1 MNSSI
6 KNDSPAIS
14 INKLTVGYQTKT
26 ILDNINLNLEWGTV
40 YGIIG
45 PSGCGKTTLFKTIV
59 GLIKPSN
66 GELSIKNQLS
76 SDDFNIGYMPQIN
89 ALYEELTVM
98 QHLQFFAAMYGIN
111 DRKNKIQAV
120 QNIIRIV
127 SLERFKNNKIS
138 NLSGGE
144 KQRVSLAI
152 AMIHSP
158 DILVL
163 DEPTVGLDPKLR
175 NELWKTFRQLAS
187 HGTTIL
193 ISSHTLDDA
202 KHCYSLS
209 FMYEGS
215 IVVSGTPEQLCQR
228 AGNAEDLESAFL
240 YYCNNLNNNEI

>member
-158 DILVL
+158 DILIL

-187 HGTTIL
+187 DGTTIL

-202 KHCYSLS
+202 NHCYSLS

-228 AGNAEDLESAFL
+228 AGNAKDLESAFL

>member
-26 ILDNINLNLEWGTV
+26 ILDNIDLNLEWGTV

-59 GLIKPSN
+59 GLIKPSS

-127 SLERFKNNKIS
+127 SLEGFKNNKIS
-138 NLSGGE
+138 DLYVKVPNL
-144 KQRVSLAI
+144 
-152 AMIHSP
+152 
-158 DILVL
+158 
-163 DEPTVGLDPKLR
+163 KLR
-175 NELWKTFRQLAS
+175 
-187 HGTTIL
+187 
-193 ISSHTLDDA
+193 
-202 KHCYSLS
+202 
-209 FMYEGS
+209 
-215 IVVSGTPEQLCQR
+215 
-228 AGNAEDLESAFL
+228 
-240 YYCNNLNNNEI
+240 

>member
-59 GLIKPSN
+59 GLIKPSS
-66 GELSIKNQLS
+66 GELLIKNQLS

-111 DRKNKIQAV
+111 DRENKIQAV

-127 SLERFKNNKIS
+127 SLESFKNNKVS
-138 NLSGGE
+138 KLSGGE

-187 HGTTIL
+187 EGITIL

-202 KHCYSLS
+202 NHCYSLS

-228 AGNAEDLESAFL
+228 AGNAKDLESAFL
-240 YYCNNLNNNEI
+240 YYCNNLNNDEI

>member
-26 ILDNINLNLEWGTV
+26 ILDNIDLNLERGTV

-45 PSGCGKTTLFKTIV
+45 PSGSGKTTLFKTIV
-59 GLIKPSN
+59 GLIKPSS
-66 GELSIKNQLS
+66 GELLIKNQLS
-76 SDDFNIGYMPQIN
+76 SDGFNIGYMPQIN

-144 KQRVSLAI
+144 KQRVAI
-152 AMIHSP
+152 ARALVQKPKLLLADELVAELDYVTSREIMSLLHDVRKRLGLTTIMVHHDIDIAKNFGDKIGLLKHGMIHAEMDSNEIDV
-158 DILVL
+158 DII
-163 DEPTVGLDPKLR
+163 K
-175 NELWKTFRQLAS
+175 NM
-187 HGTTIL
+187 
-193 ISSHTLDDA
+193 ISSDN
-202 KHCYSLS
+202 
-209 FMYEGS
+209 
-215 IVVSGTPEQLCQR
+215 V
-228 AGNAEDLESAFL
+228 
-240 YYCNNLNNNEI
+240 